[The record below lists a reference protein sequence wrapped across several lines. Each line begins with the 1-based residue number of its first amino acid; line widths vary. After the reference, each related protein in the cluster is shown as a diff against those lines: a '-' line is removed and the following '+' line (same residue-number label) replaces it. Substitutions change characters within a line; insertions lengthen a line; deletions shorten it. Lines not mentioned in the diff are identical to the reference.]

1 MSIAKSITFGLLAI
15 GMTLSIGGLAASI
28 CKSSIVETTP
38 TADFTV
44 HGNGTVTH
52 NKPGL
57 VWMRCS
63 LGQTWSE
70 DLKTC
75 AGDPIRRS
83 WQQALQVVPDI
94 NSGTSNADNDNAA
107 GFAGQTDWRL
117 PNRNELES
125 IVERRCY
132 APAIN
137 ATIFPGVPV
146 TDLSIWFWSSSPHSA
161 YPERAWAVDFY
172 RGEIADPLSSKNQIN
187 RVRLV
192 RAGQ

>member
-38 TADFTV
+38 TADFTD
-44 HGNGTVTH
+44 HANGTVTH
-52 NKPGL
+52 NKTGL

-70 DLKTC
+70 ADKTC
-75 AGDPIRRS
+75 TGNPVSMS
-83 WQQALQVVPDI
+83 WQEALQVVPGI
-94 NSGTSNADNDNAA
+94 NSG
-107 GFAGQTDWRL
+107 GQIDWRL
-117 PNRNELES
+117 PNRSELES
-125 IVERRCY
+125 IVERSCH

-137 ATIFPGVPV
+137 AEIFPGVPV